1 MRSRISLLLLA
12 LTAVSTPA
20 FAQPAPQPPPAPVPP
35 LPGPDAPADAPIA
48 IPPLPDVNDP
58 MLAPVRGATRNIAT
72 LEEALSL
79 VKARSTDLQT
89 ARQEIERAAG
99 LSRSALAG
107 VLFSIN
113 GTVSGTHNFLT
124 SQTQILTG
132 TSTTP
137 SLKTV
142 ESPNPNFMTGA
153 VTLVQPLVNVAAL
166 QNWGTAREN
175 EKAVLLDLTDVQ
187 RQVSLGLAS
196 ALVSVVT
203 AERLAE
209 LNRVG
214 FRTSLERLELTRR
227 RRALGAATGLDVVRA
242 QADVES
248 ARATLV
254 TGDESL
260 AQAREALGLAVG
272 LPQQVGVA
280 RELRID
286 GIEQAALSA
295 CKAVANLEARADIA
309 AARQRVYVADRR
321 ADNVKLQFLP
331 SLNAQSSVGTT
342 TIDTGSTPNTTWNI
356 QAVLSVPLWE
366 GGARYGALRTA
377 NAVTR
382 EAEITLE
389 VLRRNATIQLSK
401 AQRGVTVTESS
412 RKVAADARALAAEVD
427 RLVRAGYA
435 QGQGTSLDLVTA
447 AFGLRQAEINLALA
461 EFNVVQA
468 RVLAVLSLADC
479 PF

>member
-1 MRSRISLLLLA
+1 MRARIPLFLLA
-12 LTAVSTPA
+12 LTAVSTPG
-20 FAQPAPQPPPAPVPP
+20 FAQQSPAPPP
-35 LPGPDAPADAPIA
+35 LPPPPDATTEAPIP

-58 MLAPVRGATRNIAT
+58 MLAPMPPATRNITT

-79 VKARSTDLQT
+79 VKARSTDLAT
-89 ARQEIERAAG
+89 AKQEIEKAIG

-107 VLFSIN
+107 ILLSIN
-113 GTVSGTHNFLT
+113 GNVVGTHNFIT
-124 SQTQILTG
+124 QQTQILTG

-137 SLKTV
+137 SLKTA
-142 ESPNPNFMTGA
+142 ESPNPNFLTGGVA
-153 VTLVQPLVNVAAL
+153 FVQPIVNMAAL
-166 QNWGTAREN
+166 QNWGTAKEF
-175 EKAVLLDLTDVQ
+175 EKATQLDLTDVQ

-203 AERLAE
+203 AERVAE

-214 FRTSLERLELTRR
+214 FRTSLERLDLTRR
-227 RRALGAATGLDVVRA
+227 RRTLGAATGLDVVRA

-260 AQAREALGLAVG
+260 IQAREALGLAVG
-272 LPQQVGVA
+272 LPQPIGVA
-280 RELRID
+280 KELRID
-286 GIEQAALSA
+286 GIEQSAVAA
-295 CKAVANLEARADIA
+295 CKAVADLEARADIA

-331 SLNAQSSVGTT
+331 SINAQSSIATT

-356 QAVLSVPLWE
+356 QAVLSIPLWE

-377 NAVTR
+377 NANTR
-382 EAEITLE
+382 EAEISLE
-389 VLRRNATIQLSK
+389 ALRRKAAIQLAQ

-468 RVLAVLSLADC
+468 RVLAVLSLATC